1 MMKFLYVKG
10 ILSVEVMIV
19 TYSLI
24 GLLFLISA
32 ASVGINVNHVLDGVC

>member
-32 ASVGINVNHVLDGVC
+32 AFSRYDVNHVLDGVC